1 MPSCIA
7 ACGLEC
13 AEAHEAK
20 WSACAGWNA
29 GAVTGVPNDIMRDY
43 AAVPWA
49 LFARLRLAA

>member
-1 MPSCIA
+1 M
-7 ACGLEC
+7 EC
-13 AEAHEAK
+13 LR
-20 WSACAGWNA
+20 WGVA